1 MVRRG
6 ALEIETSASTPVP
19 SRSAATRARQS
30 PTTRRRVLG
39 HGLIDRFK
47 GHRRH
52 ASAASSQAS
61 VVSSSPPTSVDDRR
75 VLAPLH
81 FNLRRLPSRRGLSER
96 EKMRAGSSSGSS
108 TATAGTKRKRAASG
122 SENATRGR
130 SRSRGS
136 KRRRGSSGEAIESD
150 AESESVMD
158 VDDGDEVAS
167 ADEEDSSEPYLNT
180 DHTMVEFLNLN
191 HSTRVL
197 VIPSYRSPSN
207 SPTQRR
213 PHRTLQCC
221 WN

>member
-1 MVRRG
+1 MARRG
-6 ALEIETSASTPVP
+6 ALEIETSSSTPVS

-52 ASAASSQAS
+52 VSAASSQAS
-61 VVSSSPPTSVDDRR
+61 VADSSPPTSVDDRR

-96 EKMRAGSSSGSS
+96 EKMRAGTSSGSS
-108 TATAGTKRKRAASG
+108 TATTGTKRKRSASG
-122 SENATRGR
+122 SENAARGR

-136 KRRRGSSGEAIESD
+136 KRRRGSSGEPIESE

-158 VDDGDEVAS
+158 IDDSNGSPS
-167 ADEEDSSEPYLNT
+167 ADEEDSSKHYLNYSYYN
-180 DHTMVEFLNLN
+180 VQVLNLN
-191 HSTRVL
+191 HSTRVPTL
-197 VIPSYRSPSN
+197 PSA
-207 SPTQRR
+207 
-213 PHRTLQCC
+213 
-221 WN
+221 